1 MQIPEGEYRVG
12 TDDDYY
18 VRTNVWSAPGCHG
31 AACGAIL
38 HIKDGKFVDIEG
50 DESNPITQGRLCIKC
65 LNMTEF
71 EYHPERIIY
80 PMKRDPKDRG
90 KNAWE
95 RITWDE
101 AYDLIEENYNKV
113 VEKTGTPNA
122 VLTLGGTGREATMFY
137 PVISFSDFRSANVAA
152 PISGDS
158 CYGPR
163 CMMAAN
169 IFGSGYPEV
178 DSGMFFDDKYN
189 DPRFER
195 PEYMIVWGSNPLV
208 SNPAGYFGHQIIDMM
223 KMGTKLIVVD
233 PQITWMGSRAEHV
246 LQLRPGTDAALAIG
260 MLKVIV
266 DEDIYDKEFVEKWV
280 YGFDWLVER
289 INQYSYEE
297 IEKLTQVPT
306 EQMRTVAR
314 AYATADG
321 TGRNCSIFMGVA
333 MEMQTDALSDIQAV
347 LSLIAITGNVDV
359 PGGNVLGPKA
369 SFTGAWRYE
378 QIKWVAEKEKQSRI
392 GNDREPIERNALS
405 NVQSDAI
412 LPELELPDDQ
422 RTVRMI
428 WFNSCN
434 ALVCMPAE
442 PQRWIK
448 ACQKMDF
455 NVVQDL
461 FMTPTAMA
469 LCDLFLPVSTFIE
482 HDGVVQIHYGRHTPY
497 LGAEVKAIDYGETKS
512 DLEVTFE
519 LGKRLNPEA
528 WAEYETIED
537 FMDNQIEPTGMTFDE
552 LRHKGILSFNGW
564 NYRKYETGE
573 LRSDGQ
579 PGFNTVTGMI
589 ELYSL
594 QLESWGEEPLPL
606 IEPVPFSKESNPEM
620 AEKYPI
626 ILTTGGRKW
635 TQFHSEWR
643 QVKGMREIDPWPVL
657 TVNPETA
664 KEYGISEGDWAEVF
678 NDTGKARLKVK
689 VSPVIKPGMVHATHA
704 WWFPEQD
711 GEAPNYFGA
720 FKSNIN
726 TLLPNDSCGRMYKG
740 SPYKSN
746 MCNIRRVTGLDD

>member
-1 MQIPEGEYRVG
+1 MRVVLISRAHIHRLAHDVAASHNGICRNHSKTKREGNGMQIPEGEYRVG

-137 PVISFSDFRSANVAA
+137 PVISFADFRSANVAA

-289 INQYSYEE
+289 INKYSYEE

-333 MEMQTDALSDIQAV
+333 MEMQTEALSDIQAV
-347 LSLIAITGNVDV
+347 LSLIAITGNVDELLAAERTHLHEAI
-359 PGGNVLGPKA
+359 GGLSEFAGTLGENAGRVDSILRSVNAMAGELSEQEFA
-369 SFTGAWRYE
+369 SNLAGSVE
-378 QIKWVAEKEKQSRI
+378 EL
-392 GNDREPIERNALS
+392 NAL
-405 NVQSDAI
+405 
-412 LPELELPDDQ
+412 LEKLNEQ
-422 RTVRMI
+422 QGT
-428 WFNSCN
+428 
-434 ALVCMPAE
+434 
-442 PQRWIK
+442 
-448 ACQKMDF
+448 
-455 NVVQDL
+455 
-461 FMTPTAMA
+461 
-469 LCDLFLPVSTFIE
+469 
-482 HDGVVQIHYGRHTPY
+482 
-497 LGAEVKAIDYGETKS
+497 
-512 DLEVTFE
+512 
-519 LGKRLNPEA
+519 LGKLVGDAALYDSLTEASGNLATLLEDLKQYPARYVHLSLFGRDPEKMKA
-528 WAEYETIED
+528 RAE
-537 FMDNQIEPTGMTFDE
+537 
-552 LRHKGILSFNGW
+552 R
-564 NYRKYETGE
+564 R
-573 LRSDGQ
+573 
-579 PGFNTVTGMI
+579 
-589 ELYSL
+589 
-594 QLESWGEEPLPL
+594 
-606 IEPVPFSKESNPEM
+606 
-620 AEKYPI
+620 A
-626 ILTTGGRKW
+626 
-635 TQFHSEWR
+635 
-643 QVKGMREIDPWPVL
+643 
-657 TVNPETA
+657 A
-664 KEYGISEGDWAEVF
+664 KEAARAER
-678 NDTGKARLKVK
+678 DSLKR
-689 VSPVIKPGMVHATHA
+689 AA
-704 WWFPEQD
+704 QQ
-711 GEAPNYFGA
+711 
-720 FKSNIN
+720 
-726 TLLPNDSCGRMYKG
+726 
-740 SPYKSN
+740 
-746 MCNIRRVTGLDD
+746 